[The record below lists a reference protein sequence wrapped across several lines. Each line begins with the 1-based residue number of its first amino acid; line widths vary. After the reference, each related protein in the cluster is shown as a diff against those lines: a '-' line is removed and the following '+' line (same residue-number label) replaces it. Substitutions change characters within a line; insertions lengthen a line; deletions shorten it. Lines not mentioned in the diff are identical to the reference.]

1 MRASLARGDPG
12 QCTRWA
18 VWWFRGGVDLETG
31 LSILLALAALLL
43 GLMVAGRRGN
53 RASRRR
59 NRIALDGEV
68 IAEKLLKKN
77 GYSVVDRQVV
87 GQWWVGVDGEEVEA
101 QVRADFLVKK
111 RRRVYVA
118 EVKTG
123 RLVTD
128 PMFPATRRQLLEYH
142 LVFDV
147 DGVLLVD
154 AENRQIHRVD
164 FPVRRTDV

>member
-1 MRASLARGDPG
+1 MGIVGEEHPE

-18 VWWFRGGVDLETG
+18 VCWERGDMNLELG

-43 GLMVAGRRGN
+43 GLVVAGRKGN
-53 RASRRR
+53 RATRRR
-59 NRIALDGEV
+59 NQAALDGEV

-77 GYSVVDRQVV
+77 GYSVIDRQVV
-87 GQWWVGVDGEEVEA
+87 GEWWIDVDGEEVEV
-101 QVRADFLVKK
+101 QVRADFMVKK

-123 RLVTD
+123 RMVTD
-128 PMFPATRRQLLEYH
+128 PVFPATRRQLLEYH

-154 AENRQIHRVD
+154 AESRQIHRVD
-164 FPVRRTDV
+164 FPVERTDV

>member
-1 MRASLARGDPG
+1 MNL
-12 QCTRWA
+12 
-18 VWWFRGGVDLETG
+18 DLG
-31 LSILLALAALLL
+31 LSILLAMAALLL
-43 GLMVAGRRGN
+43 GLMVAGRKGN
-53 RASRRR
+53 RATRRR
-59 NRIALDGEV
+59 NRMALDGEV

-87 GQWWVGVDGEEVEA
+87 GEWWIDIDGEEVEV

-111 RRRVYVA
+111 RRRLYVA

-123 RLVTD
+123 RMVTD
-128 PMFPATRRQLLEYH
+128 PVFPATRRQLLEYH

-154 AENRQIHRVD
+154 AESRQIHRVD
-164 FPVRRTDV
+164 FPVERTDA